1 MKSQLYTT
9 GFSTQAEANF
19 NFLFKGTA
27 TFRAEVPHLFLVMS
41 VLTPNA
47 FIPSLTEEDV
57 LDSSKSSPSSS
68 SPVTPHLACLLRFL
82 SHSFKLL
89 DVPSPFHVSTNTF
102 QSCAGSKQTE
112 ASQSCSPLKLL
123 RCPQPS
129 YSHTKETGSAFCSH
143 W

>member
-19 NFLFKGTA
+19 NLLFKGTT
-27 TFRAEVPHLFLVMS
+27 TFRAEVPHLCFS
-41 VLTPNA
+41 YISPKA
-47 FIPSLTEEDV
+47 FIPSLTKEDV
-57 LDSSKSSPSSS
+57 LDSSKSSPSSG
-68 SPVTPHLACLLRFL
+68 SPVTPHLLACLLCFL
-82 SHSFKLL
+82 SHSFRLL
-89 DVPSPFHVSTNTF
+89 DFPSPFLVSTNTF

-112 ASQSCSPLKLL
+112 ASQPCSPLKLL